1 MGPAKTKTS
10 MQELYAAP
18 ADWDA
23 QRETIT
29 RLYLHEKRSLQEVME
44 LMALEHNFLATCDPP
59 SDLIPCPKG
68 ARESGARDPNDPWV
82 PSKRY

>member
-1 MGPAKTKTS
+1 MGPAKRS
-10 MQELYAAP
+10 MQELYAGP

-59 SDLIPCPKG
+59 MTEVPYIPTRGP
-68 ARESGARDPNDPWV
+68 SG
-82 PSKRY
+82 K